1 MEPQY
6 IYIVQASNENTRCK
20 IGITKDLDRRLK
32 EYNSITGKSKDNTYQ
47 YLFSC
52 EVSDMTQVEKDIK
65 ETFVSLRENKSRE
78 IYFYNPILFDK
89 YVNFI
94 KKHKC
99 FVKEISI
106 RTDEPKS
113 ITKIVKKITPS
124 LDERGLSR
132 KDLLQKAKQNKN
144 NDEFYTR
151 YEDIEKE
158 LSMYNKNT

>member
-1 MEPQY
+1 MDPQY

-20 IGITKDLDRRLK
+20 IGKTNDLDRRLK

-65 ETFVSLRENKSRE
+65 ETFINLREDKGRE
-78 IYFYNPILFDK
+78 IYFCNSSLFKD
-89 YVNFI
+89 YVDFI
-94 KKHKC
+94 KEHKC

-113 ITKIVKKITPS
+113 ITKIVKKTTPS
-124 LDERGLSR
+124 LDERGIGFV
-132 KDLLQKAKQNKN
+132 DVMNIAKRVK

-151 YEDIEKE
+151 YEDVEKE
-158 LSMYNKNT
+158 LSMYDKSI